1 MMKGLKN
8 LFSITGMRST
18 TARKTAISSPR
29 SWLLASCCALAMA
42 SGMASAKIEP
52 LDRIVAVVDKD
63 VVMESE
69 LTSRIESV
77 QRQLSSR
84 NITMPPESVLKK
96 QVLEQLILE
105 NLQLQMGQRGG
116 VRVDDWALNDAI
128 SKIAKRNGLSVEEF
142 KKNLEADGLSYAK
155 TREEIRREM
164 IINRVRQ
171 RQIAERIQISEQDI
185 DNFLKSPEGQASM
198 KIEYRLGHILV
209 ATPDNPTPEQVKKA
223 EKEANDIYA
232 RLEKGANFEEMAI
245 SYSKGQN
252 ALKGG
257 DLGWRSADQ
266 LPTLFAEQAMN
277 MKKGNVSAPVRSPGG
292 FHIFKLND
300 SRGNETFMEEQVHVR
315 HILIKPNEIR
325 SDLEAQMLA
334 KSLYDRIESGEEFSE
349 LAKAYSDDTG
359 SALNGGDLNW
369 ISPKT
374 LVPEFQKVM
383 KETPEKVISEPFKS
397 SYGWHVLQ
405 VLGKR
410 DSDISN
416 QVRRNKVREI
426 LGNRKFEEE
435 LQVWLREIRD
445 QSFVE
450 IRL

>member
-1 MMKGLKN
+1 MKGLKN
-8 LFSITGMRST
+8 LF
-18 TARKTAISSPR
+18 
-29 SWLLASCCALAMA
+29 LAACCALSVAGGTA
-42 SGMASAKIEP
+42 NAKPAP

-69 LTSRIESV
+69 LNNRIEAV

-84 NITMPPESVLKK
+84 DIPMPPDNILKK

-116 VRVDDWALNDAI
+116 IRIDDWTLNDAI
-128 SKIAKRNGLSVEEF
+128 SKIAKRNGMSVEAF
-142 KKNLEADGLSYAK
+142 KKNLESDGLSYANA
-155 TREEIRREM
+155 REEIRREM

-171 RQIAERIQISEQDI
+171 RQIAERIQISEQEV

-198 KIEYRLGHILV
+198 QIEYRLGHILI
-209 ATPDNPTPEQVKKA
+209 ATPDNPTPDQVREAEKKA
-223 EKEANDIYA
+223 NNISIQLD
-232 RLEKGANFEEMAI
+232 KGANFSEMALT
-245 SYSKGQN
+245 YSSGQN
-252 ALKGG
+252 ALNGG

-266 LPTLFAEQAMN
+266 LPTLFAKQALK
-277 MKKGNVSAPVRSPGG
+277 MKEGDVSAPIRSPGG
-292 FHIFKLND
+292 FHIFKLINT
-300 SRGNETFMEEQVHVR
+300 RGNEKHMEQQVHVR

-334 KSLYDRIESGEEFSE
+334 KSIYDRIEKGQDFSE

-369 ISPKT
+369 VSPKS
-374 LVPEFQKVM
+374 LVPEFQKTM
-383 KETPEKVISEPFKS
+383 KETPQKVISKPFKS

-405 VLGKR
+405 VLGTR
-410 DSDISN
+410 NSDISN

-445 QSFVE
+445 QSYVE
-450 IRL
+450 VRL